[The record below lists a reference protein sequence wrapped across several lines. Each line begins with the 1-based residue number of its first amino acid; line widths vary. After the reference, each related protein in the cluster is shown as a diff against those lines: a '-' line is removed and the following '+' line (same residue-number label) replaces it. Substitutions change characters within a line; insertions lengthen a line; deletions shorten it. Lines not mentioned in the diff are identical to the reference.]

1 MRDSLW
7 NLFAW
12 NKSLGL
18 IQQENLCTYIGLFI
32 VDEIGLR
39 EDENGS
45 LNYRDVWE
53 IVGLN

>member
-1 MRDSLW
+1 MLDSLW

-32 VDEIGLR
+32 VDEMRNKLCWIEG
-39 EDENGS
+39 G
-45 LNYRDVWE
+45 
-53 IVGLN
+53 